1 MKPVFAPLSQLAAHL
16 QNAAYIVGLF
26 ACYAVANLLDLT
38 PWE

>member
-1 MKPVFAPLSQLAAHL
+1 MKPDLTPLTHLATYL

-26 ACYAVANLLDLT
+26 ACYTVASLLDLT

>member
-1 MKPVFAPLSQLAAHL
+1 MKPDFTPLIQLASYL

-26 ACYAVANLLDLT
+26 ACYAVASLLDLT

>member
-1 MKPVFAPLSQLAAHL
+1 MKPDFTPLIQLATHL

-26 ACYAVANLLDLT
+26 ACYAVASLLDLT

>member
-1 MKPVFAPLSQLAAHL
+1 MKPDFTPFIQLAAYL

-26 ACYAVANLLDLT
+26 ACYAVASLLDLT